1 MNFKRRKSRR
11 DIFFLVCRAVLE
23 FINMNSRVR
32 RAKTEIH
39 YYDNHFDKGL
49 EWYIDQMPPL
59 LPGQI
64 AMEKTPGY
72 FHTKGVAK

>member
-1 MNFKRRKSRR
+1 MINDFSFRVR
-11 DIFFLVCRAVLE
+11 RAVLE